1 MMSNFQ
7 VGYYQF
13 LIFICCLYLFS
24 LILFFLIDLN
34 PILDAIKAKIDDFLA
49 SGHKYDRD
57 KKSQNLGRLA
67 NS

>member
-24 LILFFLIDLN
+24 LILFFLDLN
-34 PILDAIKAKIDDFLA
+34 PILDAITAKIDDFLA